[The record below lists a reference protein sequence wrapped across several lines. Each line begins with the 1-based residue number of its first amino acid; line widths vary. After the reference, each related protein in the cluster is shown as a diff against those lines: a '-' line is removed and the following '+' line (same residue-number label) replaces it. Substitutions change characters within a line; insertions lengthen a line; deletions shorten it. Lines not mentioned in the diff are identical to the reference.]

1 MRSRHGSYSII
12 YTNSFGHQ
20 TGYLTSYGSPEKPGQ
35 RRFKTIAEHPDH
47 IFSRAHLTNRDGFAR
62 RSASG
67 ILMESMRYFLL
78 FLPLLASC
86 ASDPH
91 EPRYVMAPDT
101 AQPGKPRINPAS
113 YNPNTA
119 YRAGG
124 FGSSPIRHQPT
135 TSRPLVRAPR
145 PANQTLPPTSST
157 TPRMNSLARDSAG
170 NLNTIKPNA
179 IGGYTVRDSDGDVR
193 TITPRAGGGYAIREK
208 GGTTRIVSKLP
219 SGNTAYEQ

>member
-1 MRSRHGSYSII
+1 
-12 YTNSFGHQ
+12 
-20 TGYLTSYGSPEKPGQ
+20 
-35 RRFKTIAEHPDH
+35 
-47 IFSRAHLTNRDGFAR
+47 
-62 RSASG
+62 
-67 ILMESMRYFLL
+67 MRYLL
-78 FLPLLASC
+78 LLLPLLASC

-101 AQPGKPRINPAS
+101 TQPGKPRINPAS

-124 FGSSPIRHQPT
+124 FGSSPIPGTTNYIPPARPRPT
-135 TSRPLVRAPR
+135 

-157 TPRMNSLARDSAG
+157 TPRRNSLARDSAG
-170 NLNTIKPNA
+170 NLSTIKPNA
-179 IGGYTVRDSDGDVR
+179 MGGYTVRDSDGDIR
-193 TITPRAGGGYAIREK
+193 TITPRAGGGYTIREK